1 MQIVNENSNWNGRL
15 NEAYNMLESCIYQ
28 IGDRYANY
36 ESLTEQYREGDSNF
50 FYYYLDLKSGKVV
63 TNREELGQENNIN
76 DVAKS
81 VRKMGKYV
89 IIKSKL
95 SEFET
100 NIQEADAELWQSQ
113 TVYLSNADKGEFVFM
128 TGVDTKYPVKD
139 SYYKNAHFYEK
150 YSPFVR
156 GVSAGMILAFLIF
169 FASVV
174 WLVVIAGRTE
184 RDGELHLYKFDR
196 CKTEIGAAAVIFAWF
211 VPSLLTVLF
220 MGAAGIISQE
230 TFAVGNGIL
239 SYETFFGMIGFGGLA
254 VYTCNMF
261 LVGILSLARRIKA
274 GIAWKNSFLYSVVE
288 FVKLLIR
295 NARHIAK
302 IIVLYL
308 AYAAVHWVAYLA
320 SGWPSA
326 FWSFVIFIV
335 QTAGF
340 VILVNWAVGRQKIKE
355 GIEKISEGE
364 LDYKIDLEDIHG
376 EQRKIAEQVNSIGSG
391 LDAAVEKNMK
401 SERLKTDLITNVSH
415 DIKTPLTSI
424 IGYADALRSRRLDEE
439 KQFMS
444 ANYIYTEGK
453 RLEAMSFRLLDI
465 MVTRRGEVEFTMVSA
480 ESLFLYLYDMY
491 VINKSMKIYFN
502 YDDGMVRAEANLI
515 KSVLMNLLDNAF
527 KASEADG
534 LIEVYGHLMKDGYC
548 FEVKDHG
555 VGIPKEELHK
565 ITKAFYMVD
574 KSRSRSR
581 NGAGLGLALC
591 AEILELHKSRLNI
604 RSELGKGTTMS
615 FTLPLWKEDQL

>member
-1 MQIVNENSNWNGRL
+1 MKFSFKLLLWTMIVMALGFGFSGYYFVNYVFQTSMDREVNQAMDESSILCFAFETAALNVPAKYDVLQDTTVSQIASNLESGGRSSGRL
-15 NEAYNMLESCIYQ
+15 LRICDEQKNVLYASPGFGGGDGLLDRTGQDTRTYRVIEQDGAYYIQTGTAVNALDRVLYLETMKDVSEVFRDRSLGFSVYRRVTVAMLLCGTAVMYLIASFLTRPIRLLTRATKRMAS
-28 IGDRYANY
+28 GDYHHRA
-36 ESLTEQYREGDSNF
+36 R
-50 FYYYLDLKSGKVV
+50 KVSSD
-63 TNREELGQENNIN
+63 ELGQLTTDFNQMANALEDNIN
-76 DVAKS
+76 
-81 VRKMGKYV
+81 
-89 IIKSKL
+89 
-95 SEFET
+95 
-100 NIQEADAELWQSQ
+100 Q
-113 TVYLSNADKGEFVFM
+113 
-128 TGVDTKYPVKD
+128 
-139 SYYKNAHFYEK
+139 
-150 YSPFVR
+150 
-156 GVSAGMILAFLIF
+156 
-169 FASVV
+169 
-174 WLVVIAGRTE
+174 
-184 RDGELHLYKFDR
+184 
-196 CKTEIGAAAVIFAWF
+196 
-211 VPSLLTVLF
+211 
-220 MGAAGIISQE
+220 
-230 TFAVGNGIL
+230 
-239 SYETFFGMIGFGGLA
+239 
-254 VYTCNMF
+254 
-261 LVGILSLARRIKA
+261 
-274 GIAWKNSFLYSVVE
+274 
-288 FVKLLIR
+288 
-295 NARHIAK
+295 
-302 IIVLYL
+302 
-308 AYAAVHWVAYLA
+308 
-320 SGWPSA
+320 
-326 FWSFVIFIV
+326 
-335 QTAGF
+335 
-340 VILVNWAVGRQKIKE
+340 
-355 GIEKISEGE
+355 
-364 LDYKIDLEDIHG
+364 LEDEIQAR
-376 EQRKIAEQVNSIGSG
+376 EDFV
-391 LDAAVEKNMK
+391 AAFAHE
-401 SERLKTDLITNVSH
+401 L
-415 DIKTPLTSI
+415 KTPLTSI

>member
-1 MQIVNENSNWNGRL
+1 MKFSFKLLLWTMIVMALGFGFSGFYFVNYVFQTSMDREVNQAGGRSSGRL
-15 NEAYNMLESCIYQ
+15 LRICDEQKNVLYASPGFGGGDGLLDRTGQDTRTYRVIEQDGAYYIQTGTAVNALDRVLYLETMKDVSEVFRDRSLGFSVYRRVTVAMLLCGTAVMYLIASFLTRPIRLLTRATKRMAS
-28 IGDRYANY
+28 GDYHHRA
-36 ESLTEQYREGDSNF
+36 R
-50 FYYYLDLKSGKVV
+50 KVSSD
-63 TNREELGQENNIN
+63 ELGQLTTDFNQMANALEDNIN
-76 DVAKS
+76 
-81 VRKMGKYV
+81 
-89 IIKSKL
+89 
-95 SEFET
+95 
-100 NIQEADAELWQSQ
+100 Q
-113 TVYLSNADKGEFVFM
+113 
-128 TGVDTKYPVKD
+128 
-139 SYYKNAHFYEK
+139 
-150 YSPFVR
+150 
-156 GVSAGMILAFLIF
+156 
-169 FASVV
+169 
-174 WLVVIAGRTE
+174 
-184 RDGELHLYKFDR
+184 
-196 CKTEIGAAAVIFAWF
+196 
-211 VPSLLTVLF
+211 
-220 MGAAGIISQE
+220 
-230 TFAVGNGIL
+230 
-239 SYETFFGMIGFGGLA
+239 
-254 VYTCNMF
+254 
-261 LVGILSLARRIKA
+261 
-274 GIAWKNSFLYSVVE
+274 
-288 FVKLLIR
+288 
-295 NARHIAK
+295 
-302 IIVLYL
+302 
-308 AYAAVHWVAYLA
+308 
-320 SGWPSA
+320 
-326 FWSFVIFIV
+326 
-335 QTAGF
+335 
-340 VILVNWAVGRQKIKE
+340 
-355 GIEKISEGE
+355 
-364 LDYKIDLEDIHG
+364 LEDEIQAR
-376 EQRKIAEQVNSIGSG
+376 EDFV
-391 LDAAVEKNMK
+391 AAFAHE
-401 SERLKTDLITNVSH
+401 L
-415 DIKTPLTSI
+415 KTPLTSI

-534 LIEVYGHLMKDGYC
+534 LIEVYGHLMKDGYR